1 MRVCVRVCV
10 AVLLAAAL
18 GLAGCEPGQE
28 VRPPEPRAKAAGEL
42 SGGRYL
48 NRALGLFWSQPA
60 GYRPWRP
67 GAGQDF
73 LFGWRSVDGKIEV
86 RLWVLA
92 AGGPLREAAQGLARA
107 QGWKLGPLR
116 AISWLSRRA
125 VDAGFT
131 AGARAG
137 RLRVVAAPAG
147 ALAVAALTPAGDLAV
162 RKAAMVAVM
171 EGLRLIPPG
180 DVLHTVKRRAET
192 LAMVALWYTGSARR
206 WRQLKA
212 YNHLKSTRLSP
223 GQEILIPAELVWRA
237 EPMPPWVLG
246 LSRPPAARGRKVPR
260 GRPEES
266 APDLELLPTGPK

>member
-10 AVLLAAAL
+10 AVLLAAVV

-28 VRPPEPRAKAAGEL
+28 VRPPRPRPKPTGEL

-48 NRALGLFWSQPA
+48 NRGLGLFWSQPA

-67 GAGQDF
+67 EEGQDF
-73 LFGWRSVDGKIEV
+73 LFGWRSVDGKIQV

-92 AGGPLREAAQGLARA
+92 GEGSLETAARGLARSR
-107 QGWKLGPLR
+107 GWRLGPLR
-116 AISWLSRRA
+116 VISWLGRRA
-125 VDAGFT
+125 VDAGLT
-131 AGARAG
+131 AGERAG

-147 ALAVAALTPAGDLAV
+147 RLAVAASTPAAELAV

-192 LAMVALWYTGSARR
+192 LALVALWYTGSARS
-206 WRQLKA
+206 WRRLKD
-212 YNHLKSTRLSP
+212 YNHLRSTRLSP

-260 GRPEES
+260 GKGEES